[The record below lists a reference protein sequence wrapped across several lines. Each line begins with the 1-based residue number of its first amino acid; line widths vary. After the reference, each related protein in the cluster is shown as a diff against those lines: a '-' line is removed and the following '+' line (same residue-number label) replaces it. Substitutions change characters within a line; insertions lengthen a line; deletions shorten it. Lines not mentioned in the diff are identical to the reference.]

1 MDLTDRE
8 KRCADCVD
16 FMKRAITAMDDA
28 NEAAFQKSDSC
39 VRSASESRK
48 PWPADRLGVGAYKWR
63 SIMDHVPRVEWRL
76 VAGAK

>member
-28 NEAAFQKSDSC
+28 NEAAFQKSDSLRQIGERIKETLARGST
-39 VRSASESRK
+39 RSRF
-48 PWPADRLGVGAYKWR
+48 V
-63 SIMDHVPRVEWRL
+63 
-76 VAGAK
+76 